1 MDACLRGNDE
11 IKHQRNIQMRYAVIE
26 NGCFRRFAKADA
38 CLRGTAAVKPDCP
51 MKGKK
56 PFFRSFQT
64 AFYADRFLPYFSD
77 GLYPPFSLLLNDTFF
92 MAWFDIFAFGV
103 TAACIVIS
111 MTRGV
116 IVEVVALVTW
126 VASFI
131 AARIFAAPVS
141 EIAFKTMQPRMLA
154 TVLSFVLVFAASLLV
169 LRLLRS
175 LLTSAVS
182 SVGLGGVNRMLGGVF
197 GALKGVLIVTV
208 AVLACSFTDLPESD
222 GWRKSVSA
230 PFFETLADAAVPYL
244 KGKRQ
249 VSGGAESDNITD
261 SGVQD
266 TGI

>member
-1 MDACLRGNDE
+1 
-11 IKHQRNIQMRYAVIE
+11 
-26 NGCFRRFAKADA
+26 
-38 CLRGTAAVKPDCP
+38 
-51 MKGKK
+51 
-56 PFFRSFQT
+56 
-64 AFYADRFLPYFSD
+64 
-77 GLYPPFSLLLNDTFF
+77 

-103 TAACIVIS
+103 TVACIVIS

-126 VASFI
+126 IASFI
-131 AARIFAAPVS
+131 AARMFAEPVS

-154 TVLSFVLVFAASLLV
+154 TALSFVLVFAASLLV

-182 SVGLGGVNRMLGGVF
+182 SVGLGGVNRILGGMF

-244 KGKRQ
+244 KGKRHG
-249 VSGGAESDNITD
+249 SGGSESDNITD

-266 TGI
+266 AEI